1 MDKKIDIKNCPK
13 KFGNFFRKSKKEAN
27 VPKPPQNYARDLRE
41 NFWQLGLLSLLGMDL
56 KDMKTIWENLGEA
69 EQVTSQ

>member
-1 MDKKIDIKNCPK
+1 MIFLKIFWVKPKEKGKK
-13 KFGNFFRKSKKEAN
+13 GN